1 MTHRYTVLVGGTVLP
16 SQDGRSATA
25 IAWAEGVVLAV
36 GTDEQV
42 RGVSRGDSH
51 VIDLHGAF
59 VVPAS
64 GTIEIGDPADLEVLI
79 DDPRAAP
86 KASHPAMAQ
95 IRGGHVVSGSLHG
108 PPERPSGG

>member
-1 MTHRYTVLVGGTVLP
+1 MTHRYTLLVGGTVL
-16 SQDGRSATA
+16 SSMDGRLATA

-42 RGVSRGDSH
+42 LAASRGDSH
-51 VIDLHGAF
+51 VIDVQGAF

-64 GTIEIGDPADLEVLI
+64 GTIEIGDPADLDVLI

-86 KASHPAMAQ
+86 DASSPTMAQ

-108 PPERPSGG
+108 PPERSSGG